1 MHSVDGRALY
11 ACPISGDTPVHGP
24 ARTHACTGGAEV
36 TVSQVQAEIARLE
49 TQAEAAR
56 LSKSH
61 WSLLR
66 LLSGAGDILTALNA
80 PGAAAQ
86 FQRRLLTQSA
96 ELVNLPVSIR
106 LHVKLALSLR
116 LSCAEHGELGGA
128 EEGEG
133 GLAMEAAQLL
143 TRAEGDMTRLFVCCC
158 PLLLWLASSPQ
169 TDVCV
174 CVCVRARDSPVLVQ
188 YGRTPTILC
197 VYTRNTDLYGRTPTI
212 RFVYMSETVYR
223 FLGAGHWALKRVQ
236 QELSEARAEVLM
248 RSNRFGSTSL
258 PVRVSFNPLT
268 VYAPA

>member
-1 MHSVDGRALY
+1 M
-11 ACPISGDTPVHGP
+11 
-24 ARTHACTGGAEV
+24 

-96 ELVNLPVSIR
+96 ELVNLPVSTR

-174 CVCVRARDSPVLVQ
+174 CVCARARATHLSLSSTDERQQFFAYIPAI
-188 YGRTPTILC
+188 RTYTDVRQPFALC
-197 VYTRNTDLYGRTPTI
+197 ICPKPCTG
-212 RFVYMSETVYR
+212 F
-223 FLGAGHWALKRVQ
+223 
-236 QELSEARAEVLM
+236 
-248 RSNRFGSTSL
+248 
-258 PVRVSFNPLT
+258 
-268 VYAPA
+268 

>member
-24 ARTHACTGGAEV
+24 ARAHACTGGAEV

-143 TRAEGDMTRLFVCCC
+143 TRAEGDMTRLLVCCC

-174 CVCVRARDSPVLVQ
+174 CVCARARLTCPCPVRTNANNSLRIHPQ
-188 YGRTPTILC
+188 YGPIRTYTNHSLC
-197 VYTRNTDLYGRTPTI
+197 VYVLCPKPC
-212 RFVYMSETVYR
+212 
-223 FLGAGHWALKRVQ
+223 AG
-236 QELSEARAEVLM
+236 
-248 RSNRFGSTSL
+248 F
-258 PVRVSFNPLT
+258 
-268 VYAPA
+268 

>member
-1 MHSVDGRALY
+1 MHATPLQSRAGVHSVDGRALY

-24 ARTHACTGGAEV
+24 ARAHACTGGAEV

-143 TRAEGDMTRLFVCCC
+143 TRAEGDMSRWFVCCC

-174 CVCVRARDSPVLVQ
+174 C
-188 YGRTPTILC
+188 
-197 VYTRNTDLYGRTPTI
+197 
-212 RFVYMSETVYR
+212 
-223 FLGAGHWALKRVQ
+223 
-236 QELSEARAEVLM
+236 ARATHLSLSSTNERQQFFAYIPAIRTYTDVHQPFALCICPKPCTGFSGRVTG
-248 RSNRFGSTSL
+248 RSNACSRSSARQGQ
-258 PVRVSFNPLT
+258 RC
-268 VYAPA
+268 